1 MTKTKKGLIG
11 WLITLVLCAG
21 MLAGVL
27 QGAAP
32 AVASAQDDYTIG
44 ISVPESGSYNDL
56 ANAIAARIPSDYNV
70 YSWNYQDAEE
80 QIEQLDKMITRNVD
94 AIIIV
99 PSDEEAL
106 ADAFRE
112 IRSEGID
119 LFVIGD
125 YIENSPEGTVFF
137 SNDYYVLGLSHANW
151 IRSGSDFNADSVI
164 YLYYASDANG
174 QLYKQGV
181 LDGLAVLDM
190 PGAITCVE
198 VTGLQDIDHALN
210 DWFEEHGGEEVKENV
225 TYSSAFAERVLQYYH
240 AHGYSDAASGT
251 GIRAFSDPTDEDAPL
266 GYDDE
271 YAAYLSSVGQSIAD
285 TIQTVLEGG
294 EPENATEIN
303 GCYVVY
309 YDFVPGYIKYVSR

>member
-1 MTKTKKGLIG
+1 MIWQMRSLHGFHPI
-11 WLITLVLCAG
+11 I
-21 MLAGVL
+21 
-27 QGAAP
+27 
-32 AVASAQDDYTIG
+32 
-44 ISVPESGSYNDL
+44 
-56 ANAIAARIPSDYNV
+56 NV

-151 IRSGSDFNADSVI
+151 IRSCSDFNADSVI

-210 DWFEEHGGEEVKENV
+210 DWFEEHGGEEVKEMLEL
-225 TYSSAFAERVLQYYH
+225 TEQAFMSEQ
-240 AHGYSDAASGT
+240 
-251 GIRAFSDPTDEDAPL
+251 GIVPEF
-266 GYDDE
+266 
-271 YAAYLSSVGQSIAD
+271 AYTQGHFKRGI
-285 TIQTVLEGG
+285 I
-294 EPENATEIN
+294 
-303 GCYVVY
+303 
-309 YDFVPGYIKYVSR
+309 